1 MIKCL
6 KWISD
11 FGDRNRDTIMS
22 AIALTTFAYIC
33 HKFKVPM
40 SVGGFDSFGYEPR
53 DTFKDIIFANS
64 PSEMTIASLY
74 KTAKDATWDSDKLRV
89 AKDIYDVLDTDG
101 LPDDNT
107 KMFAIKTLSNLS
119 DEMTWSSSK
128 RKIAEIIK
136 DINDL

>member
-1 MIKCL
+1 MRKYF

-11 FGDRNRDTIMS
+11 FGDRNRDTILS
-22 AIALTTFAYIC
+22 AIALGTFAYIC

-40 SVGGFDSFGYEPR
+40 TLGGFDSFGYEPR

-64 PSEMTIASLY
+64 PSEMAIASLY
-74 KTAKDATWDSDKLRV
+74 KTAKDMTWDSDKLK
-89 AKDIYDVLDTDG
+89 AAEDIYDILYTDG
-101 LPDDNT
+101 LPDDHT
-107 KMFAIKTLSNLS
+107 KMYAIKTLASLS

-128 RKIAEIIK
+128 RKITGIIK